1 MIMPAYKDKERN
13 TWYSSFKYKDWSGKS
28 RSKTKRGFATKK
40 EAQNWES
47 QFKLR
52 ESHELDMRFDE
63 FYKLYLEY
71 CEKRLKINT
80 VRTKDQIFTFHI
92 LPFFEDRRMNEI
104 TPAMITAW
112 QNILLDERDD
122 EGRSY
127 SMTYLKTIHNQLSAI
142 FNHACRFYNLPKNP
156 ARTVGNMGKEESDE
170 VEFWTVEEFNQF
182 VVAVEDKPHSSLAFR
197 ILFWGGLRLGEMLA
211 LTVKDFNF
219 DDNTININKSY
230 QRIDQKDIITT
241 PKTPKAV
248 RVVSMPKTVMEEAQ
262 NLIFCTYGVGKED
275 RIFTFSKSFLH
286 HEMKRGCKVTGVKK
300 IKIHALRHSA
310 ISLLIEKGFSV
321 VDIGNRVGHESSEI
335 TFRYAHMFPNKQQ
348 EMREMLEEV
357 IENV

>member
-1 MIMPAYKDKERN
+1 
-13 TWYSSFKYKDWSGKS
+13 WSGKS

-40 EAQNWES
+40 EAQNWEN

-71 CEKRLKINT
+71 CQKRFKLNT
-80 VRTKDQIFTFHI
+80 VKTKDQIFTFHI
-92 LPFFEDRRMNEI
+92 LPFFEEKRMNEI
-104 TPAMITAW
+104 TPAMVTAW

-122 EGRSY
+122 ENRSY

-170 VEFWTVEEFNQF
+170 VEFWTAEEFNKF
-182 VVAVEDKPHSSLAFR
+182 ILAVEDKPHSSCAFR
-197 ILFWGGLRLGEMLA
+197 ILFWGGLRLGELLA
-211 LTVKDFNF
+211 LTVRDLDFKE
-219 DDNTININKSY
+219 NTININKSY
-230 QRIDQKDIITT
+230 QRIDREDIITN

-248 RVVSMPKTVMEEAQ
+248 RVVSMPKYVMEEIQ
-262 NLIFCTYGVGKED
+262 NLIAWTYGIGKDD

-286 HEMKRGCKVTGVKK
+286 HEMIRGCKATGVKK
-300 IKIHALRHSA
+300 IKVHALRHSH

-335 TFRYAHMFPNKQQ
+335 TFRYAHMFPNKQE

>member
-1 MIMPAYKDKERN
+1 MPAYRDKERN

-28 RSKTKRGFATKK
+28 RSKMKRGFATKK
-40 EAQNWES
+40 EAQNWEN

-71 CEKRLKINT
+71 CQKRFKLNT
-80 VRTKDQIFTFHI
+80 VKTKDQIFTFHI
-92 LPFFEDRRMNEI
+92 LPFFEEKRMNEI
-104 TPAMITAW
+104 TPAMVTAW

-122 EGRSY
+122 ENRSY

-170 VEFWTVEEFNQF
+170 VEFWTAEEFNKF
-182 VVAVEDKPHSSLAFR
+182 ILAVEDKPHSSCAFR
-197 ILFWGGLRLGEMLA
+197 ILFWGGLRLGELLA
-211 LTVKDFNF
+211 LTVRDLDFKE
-219 DDNTININKSY
+219 NTININKSY
-230 QRIDQKDIITT
+230 QRIDREDIITN
-241 PKTPKAV
+241 PKTLKAV
-248 RVVSMPKTVMEEAQ
+248 RVVSMPKSVMEEIQ
-262 NLIFCTYGVGKED
+262 NLIAWTYGIGKDD

-286 HEMKRGCKVTGVKK
+286 HEMMRGCKATGVKK
-300 IKIHALRHSA
+300 IKVHALRHSH

-335 TFRYAHMFPNKQQ
+335 TFRYAHMFPNKQE

-357 IENV
+357 IKNV

>member
-1 MIMPAYKDKERN
+1 MPAYRDKERN
-13 TWYSSFKYKDWSGKS
+13 TWYSSFKYKDWTGKTK
-28 RSKTKRGFATKK
+28 SKTKRGFATKK
-40 EAQNWES
+40 EAQNWEH

-71 CEKRLKINT
+71 CQKRLKINT
-80 VRTKDQIFTFHI
+80 VKTKEQIFTFHI
-92 LPFFEDRRMNEI
+92 LPFFENKKMNEI
-104 TPAMITAW
+104 NPAMITAW

-127 SMTYLKTIHNQLSAI
+127 STTYLKTIHNQLSAI

-156 ARTVGNMGKEESDE
+156 ARTVGNMGKEESEE
-170 VEFWTVEEFNQF
+170 VEFWTAEEFNKF
-182 VVAVEDKPHSSLAFR
+182 IEAVEDKPYSSCAFK

-211 LTVKDFNF
+211 LTVKDFDF
-219 DDNTININKSY
+219 DNNTININKSY
-230 QRIDQKDIITT
+230 QRIDRKDVITS

-248 RVVSMPKTVMEEAQ
+248 RVVSMPKAVMEEIQ
-262 NLIFCTYGVGKED
+262 NLIACIYGIGKDD
-275 RIFTFSKSFLH
+275 RVFTFSKSYLH
-286 HEMKRGCKVTGVKK
+286 HEMKRGCKATGVKR

-321 VDIGNRVGHESSEI
+321 VDIANRVGHESSEI
-335 TFRYAHMFPNKQQ
+335 TFRYAHMFPNKQ
-348 EMREMLEEV
+348 EDMRKMLEEV
-357 IENV
+357 MESV

>member
-1 MIMPAYKDKERN
+1 
-13 TWYSSFKYKDWSGKS
+13 
-28 RSKTKRGFATKK
+28 
-40 EAQNWES
+40 
-47 QFKLR
+47 
-52 ESHELDMRFDE
+52 MRFDE

-71 CEKRLKINT
+71 CQKRFKLNT
-80 VRTKDQIFTFHI
+80 VKTKDQIFTFHI
-92 LPFFEDRRMNEI
+92 LPFFEEKRMNEI
-104 TPAMITAW
+104 TPAMVTAW

-122 EGRSY
+122 ENRSY

-170 VEFWTVEEFNQF
+170 VEFWTAEEFNKF
-182 VVAVEDKPHSSLAFR
+182 ILAVEDKPHSSCAFR
-197 ILFWGGLRLGEMLA
+197 ILFWGGLRLGELLA
-211 LTVKDFNF
+211 LTARDIEFKE
-219 DDNTININKSY
+219 NTININKSY
-230 QRIDQKDIITT
+230 QRIDRDDIITN

-248 RVVSMPKTVMEEAQ
+248 RVVSMPKSVMEKIQ
-262 NLIFCTYGVGKED
+262 NLIACTYGIGKDD

-286 HEMKRGCKVTGVKK
+286 NEMIRGCKATGVKK
-300 IKIHALRHSA
+300 IKVHALRHSH

-335 TFRYAHMFPNKQQ
+335 TFRYTHMFPNKQE